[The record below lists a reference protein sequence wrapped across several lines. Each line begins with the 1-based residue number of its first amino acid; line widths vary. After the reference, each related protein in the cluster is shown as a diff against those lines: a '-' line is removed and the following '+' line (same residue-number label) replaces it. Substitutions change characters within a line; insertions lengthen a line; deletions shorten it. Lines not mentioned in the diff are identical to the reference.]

1 MTWIYS
7 EVWFHQVPNVFCL
20 FSTWRCICTVSG
32 RILLLAWG
40 RHSTH
45 AEVMA
50 RYRSCPAVS
59 QICAFIVFPSTWMLL
74 VANSTPM
81 VLLLSRLNSLR
92 VKRDRRLLFPTPES
106 PINTTGRKDIIF
118 RISSSHQHFHRAVV
132 LPGCYAASQAS
143 PRDVQPDK
151 CRRKL
156 HRQHLT
162 FHYSPLASPAPNLF
176 VAHSCSVRQRWKQE
190 IVRAIANSSTV
201 PGRNHATTSN

>member
-1 MTWIYS
+1 
-7 EVWFHQVPNVFCL
+7 
-20 FSTWRCICTVSG
+20 
-32 RILLLAWG
+32 
-40 RHSTH
+40 
-45 AEVMA
+45 MA

>member
-1 MTWIYS
+1 MRS
-7 EVWFHQVPNVFCL
+7 DSVRSQVCL
-20 FSTWRCICTVSG
+20 IHSPPGGLPVPPLPELCCWPEES
-32 RILLLAWG
+32 
-40 RHSTH
+40 HSTH

-106 PINTTGRKDIIF
+106 PINTTERKDIVFKIN
-118 RISSSHQHFHRAVV
+118 SSHQHFHRAIV

-143 PRDVQPDK
+143 PRGGVQPDK

-156 HRQHLT
+156 
-162 FHYSPLASPAPNLF
+162 
-176 VAHSCSVRQRWKQE
+176 C
-190 IVRAIANSSTV
+190 
-201 PGRNHATTSN
+201 